1 MIMQDLQSLLIQ
13 FVQSNQS
20 NLQFDFYSRNQI
32 VLQIYKIN
40 DVKNWGF
47 GIEKQII
54 QDLIVELTFNKQKID
69 NSKNKERFLK
79 SNLFDCFYKFDTV
92 KEDSYWTGIDS
103 KHDLEKIENQIL
115 GIIDTVY
122 SLKGEKIEYT
132 LNVF

>member
-1 MIMQDLQSLLIQ
+1 MIMPDLQNLIIK

-32 VLQIYKIN
+32 VLQIYKIS

-54 QDLIVELTFNKQKID
+54 QDLIIELTFNKQKID
-69 NSKNKERFLK
+69 NDINKARFIK
-79 SNLFDCFYKFDTV
+79 SNLFDCFYKFETI

-103 KHDLEKIENQIL
+103 KQDLEQIEKQIL
-115 GIIDTVY
+115 EIIDTVY

-132 LNVF
+132 LNAF